1 MGLLLLLFLLVR
13 GSDVLLFFFGMFLC
27 LIFWDLW
34 VMNEFLFFMVF
45 FRSILDI
52 FFFFEFIVYGS
63 NVDVFGDVFFIFDVK
78 DFG

>member
-1 MGLLLLLFLLVR
+1 MSFYFLWY
-13 GSDVLLFFFGMFLC
+13 FLEVY
-27 LIFWDLW
+27 W
-34 VMNEFLFFMVF
+34 
-45 FRSILDI
+45 I